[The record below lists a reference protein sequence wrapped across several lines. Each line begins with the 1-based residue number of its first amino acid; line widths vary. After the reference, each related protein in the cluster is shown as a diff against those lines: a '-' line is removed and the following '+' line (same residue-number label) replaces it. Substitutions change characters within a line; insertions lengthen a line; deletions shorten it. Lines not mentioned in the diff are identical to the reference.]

1 MQQAASTGSAPSEA
15 TTKLTRALLA
25 CGVVAGPFYIVVGVL
40 QLFIRPGF
48 DITRHMLSL
57 LANGDLGW
65 IQITNFEVSGLLTIA
80 GAIGIRQ
87 ILRGGSG
94 GTWGPWL
101 LALYGLGLMAAGIFR
116 ADPALGFPPGT
127 PADANAVSWHGLIHL
142 ISASVGF
149 LGLIAAC
156 FVFAPTRARP
166 FPMGFL

>member
-25 CGVVAGPFYIVVGVL
+25 CGAVAGPFYIVVGVL

-87 ILRGGSG
+87 ALRGGAG
-94 GTWGPWL
+94 RAVGPWRR
-101 LALYGLGLMAAGIFR
+101 ALHAVGVLGAGI
-116 ADPALGFPPGT
+116 
-127 PADANAVSWHGLIHL
+127 
-142 ISASVGF
+142 SAPY
-149 LGLIAAC
+149 
-156 FVFAPTRARP
+156 PT
-166 FPMGFL
+166 L

>member
-1 MQQAASTGSAPSEA
+1 MYIREGGDDMQQAASTGSAPSEA

-87 ILRGGSG
+87 CLPGGPRRPV
-94 GTWGPWL
+94 GPRL
-101 LALYGLGLMAAGIFR
+101 LQPYG
-116 ADPALGFPPGT
+116 
-127 PADANAVSWHGLIHL
+127 
-142 ISASVGF
+142 VG
-149 LGLIAAC
+149 
-156 FVFAPTRARP
+156 V
-166 FPMGFL
+166 M

>member
-25 CGVVAGPFYIVVGVL
+25 CGAVAGPFYIVVGVL

-87 ILRGGSG
+87 ASHPARPRTRTRLA
-94 GTWGPWL
+94 GT
-101 LALYGLGLMAAGIFR
+101 ALYTSYP
-116 ADPALGFPPGT
+116 PA
-127 PADANAVSWHGLIHL
+127 
-142 ISASVGF
+142 
-149 LGLIAAC
+149 
-156 FVFAPTRARP
+156 
-166 FPMGFL
+166 

>member
-25 CGVVAGPFYIVVGVL
+25 CGAVAGPFYIVVGVL

-87 ILRGGSG
+87 GPRREAGW
-94 GTWGPWL
+94 TWGPWL
-101 LALYGLGLMAAGIFR
+101 LALYGSGLMAAG
-116 ADPALGFPPGT
+116 
-127 PADANAVSWHGLIHL
+127 S
-142 ISASVGF
+142 F
-149 LGLIAAC
+149 LPH
-156 FVFAPTRARP
+156 PTHVCP
-166 FPMGFL
+166 

>member
-1 MQQAASTGSAPSEA
+1 MYIRERGDDMQQADSRGSAPSGA

-65 IQITNFEVSGLLTIA
+65 IQITNFEVSGLLTIV

-87 ILRGGSG
+87 LLRGGSG
-94 GTWGPWL
+94 GMWGPWL
-101 LALYGLGLMAAGIFR
+101 LALYGLGLMAAGIFG
-116 ADPALGFPPGT
+116 AGPALGFPPRP
-127 PADANAVSWHGLIHL
+127 PADAEGGGWRGV
-142 ISASVGF
+142 
-149 LGLIAAC
+149 LG
-156 FVFAPTRARP
+156 V
-166 FPMGFL
+166 

>member
-1 MQQAASTGSAPSEA
+1 MRNSKGDSCMPRTSIREGGDDMQQAASTGSAPSEA

-65 IQITNFEVSGLLTIA
+65 IQITNFELSGLLTIE

-87 ILRGGSG
+87 RLRGGPG
-94 GTWGPWL
+94 GKRGPWPI
-101 LALYGLGLMAAGIFR
+101 ARYGLGLVISLLFR
-116 ADPALGFPPGT
+116 PCPSLR
-127 PADANAVSWHGLIHL
+127 S
-142 ISASVGF
+142 
-149 LGLIAAC
+149 
-156 FVFAPTRARP
+156 
-166 FPMGFL
+166 

>member
-25 CGVVAGPFYIVVGVL
+25 CGAVAGPFYIVVGVL

-65 IQITNFEVSGLLTIA
+65 IQITTFEVSVLLTIA

-87 ILRGGSG
+87 GLRRGSCR
-94 GTWGPWL
+94 TWGPRL
-101 LALYGLGLMAAGIFR
+101 LPRSRLGLLVPVSFAAVATLR
-116 ADPALGFPPGT
+116 VPPG
-127 PADANAVSWHGLIHL
+127 
-142 ISASVGF
+142 
-149 LGLIAAC
+149 
-156 FVFAPTRARP
+156 
-166 FPMGFL
+166 

>member
-1 MQQAASTGSAPSEA
+1 MYIREGGDDMQQAASTGSAPSEA

-48 DITRHMLSL
+48 DNTRHMLSL

-87 ILRGGSG
+87 GPPGGS
-94 GTWGPWL
+94 P
-101 LALYGLGLMAAGIFR
+101 
-116 ADPALGFPPGT
+116 ADSRPHPPAPSAFPP
-127 PADANAVSWHGLIHL
+127 
-142 ISASVGF
+142 SA
-149 LGLIAAC
+149 
-156 FVFAPTRARP
+156 
-166 FPMGFL
+166 